1 MPVSEHHVPV
11 LLREVLDYL
20 EIKKDGTYVDC
31 TAGAGGHSES
41 IARCLTGGRLI
52 AIDCDEDA
60 VRLATERLK
69 KYDQAQVVRGNYSE
83 LSDILAGLGIAT
95 VEGVLIDA
103 GVSSMQLDTPLRG
116 FSFQR
121 EGPLDMRMDT
131 DAEETAEAY
140 LATINDAE
148 LARILR
154 ENGDLSRSKRIASAI
169 CTRRDGGRMKTTQDL
184 AAAVSEAFPF
194 VEGVPEEVRT
204 VFQAIRMEVNRE
216 LPRLE
221 AGLHQAIDVLGPE
234 GRLVVIAFHSG
245 EDRIAKRVLR
255 EASRKQERRSPDGRI
270 LETIPP
276 VLKRLTRK
284 PVCASEDE
292 IRANPRSRP
301 ARLRAAEKCVPEDAR
316 S

>member
-20 EIKKDGTYVDC
+20 EIKEDGIYVDC

-41 IARCLTGGRLI
+41 IARRLTGGRLI

-69 KYDQAQVVRGNYSE
+69 KYNQAQVVRGNYSE
-83 LSDILAGLGIAT
+83 LKDILAGLGIAT

-103 GVSSMQLDTPLRG
+103 GVSSMQLDTPFRG

-121 EGPLDMRMDT
+121 DGPLDMRMDM
-131 DAEETAEAY
+131 DVGETAEAY
-140 LATINDAE
+140 LAAIGDIE
-148 LARILR
+148 LARVLR

-169 CTRRDGGRMKTTQDL
+169 CARRDGGRMKTTQDL

-204 VFQAIRMEVNRE
+204 VFQAVRMEVNHE

-221 AGLHQAIDVLGPE
+221 AGLHQAIDVLGAE
-234 GRLVVIAFHSG
+234 GRLVVISFHSG

-301 ARLRAAEKCVPEDAR
+301 ARLRAAEKCVPEGAR

>member
-11 LLREVLDYL
+11 LLHEVLDYL
-20 EIKKDGTYVDC
+20 EIKEDGTYVDC

-60 VRLATERLK
+60 IRLATERLK
-69 KYDQAQVVRGNYSE
+69 MYRQAQVVRGNYSE
-83 LSDILAGLGIAT
+83 LKTILASLGIAT
-95 VEGVLIDA
+95 VEGILIDA
-103 GVSSMQLDTPLRG
+103 GVSSMQLDTPFRG

-121 EGPLDMRMDT
+121 EGPLDMRMNT
-131 DAEETAEAY
+131 DVGETAETV
-140 LATINDAE
+140 LATIDEVE

-154 ENGDLSRSKRIASAI
+154 ENGDLSRPKRIASAI
-169 CTRRDGGRMKTTQDL
+169 CARRDGGRMKTTQDL
-184 AAAVSEAFPF
+184 AAAVSEAFPY
-194 VEGVPEEVRT
+194 VTGVPEEVRT
-204 VFQAIRMEVNRE
+204 VFQAIRMEVNQE

-221 AGLHQAIDVLGPE
+221 TGLHQAIDVLGAG
-234 GRLVVIAFHSG
+234 GRLVVISFHSG

-255 EASRKQERRSPDGRI
+255 DASRKQEYRSPDGRV

-276 VLKRLTRK
+276 TLKRLTRK
-284 PVCASEDE
+284 PICASEDE

-301 ARLRAAEKCVPEDAR
+301 ARLRAAEKRAPESAR

>member
-1 MPVSEHHVPV
+1 MPISKHHIPV
-11 LLREVLDYL
+11 LLHEVLDYL
-20 EIKKDGTYVDC
+20 AIKEDGTYVDC
-31 TAGAGGHSES
+31 TVGAGGHSES

-60 VRLATERLK
+60 VRLATKRLK
-69 KYDQAQVVRGNYSE
+69 KYGQAQVVRGNYSE
-83 LSDILAGLGIAT
+83 LKDILAGLGIAT

-103 GVSSMQLDTPLRG
+103 GVSSMQLDTPFRG

-121 EGPLDMRMDT
+121 DGPLDMRMNT
-131 DAEETAEAY
+131 DVGETAEAY
-140 LATINDAE
+140 LATIGGVE
-148 LARILR
+148 LARVLR

-169 CTRRDGGRMKTTQDL
+169 CARRDGGRMKTTQDL
-184 AAAVSEAFPF
+184 AAAVSDAFPF

-204 VFQAIRMEVNRE
+204 VFQAIRMEVNHE

-221 AGLHQAIDVLGPE
+221 TGLHQAIDALAAG
-234 GRLVVIAFHSG
+234 GRLVAIAFHSG
-245 EDRIAKRVLR
+245 EDRIVKRVLR

-270 LETIPP
+270 LETMPP

-284 PVCASEDE
+284 PIRASEE
-292 IRANPRSRP
+292 EVCQNPRSKP
-301 ARLRAAEKCVPEDAR
+301 ARLRAAEKRVPEGIR